1 MSGHTPGPWKARQIG
16 TNAWRV
22 ETVPGGDY
30 VPLSVALI
38 VTTVLEVGVSYS
50 DAADNARLIA
60 AAPELADVLRDLVSE
75 CEAAQGPEIRDD
87 PVWGPL
93 LSKAVEVLVR
103 IDNGNSD
110 DQK

>member
-1 MSGHTPGPWKARQIG
+1 MKRWEWKGQDLVDAETDELILGVDYQGNLIADDGHR
-16 TNAWRV
+16 
-22 ETVPGGDY
+22 ETADY
-30 VPLSVALI
+30 VRLFEP
-38 VTTVLEVGVSYS
+38 EFRNG
-50 DAADNARLIA
+50 RLIA
-60 AAPELADVLRDLVSE
+60 KAPELAEVLRDLVSE

-93 LSKAVEVLVR
+93 LSKAVEVLAR